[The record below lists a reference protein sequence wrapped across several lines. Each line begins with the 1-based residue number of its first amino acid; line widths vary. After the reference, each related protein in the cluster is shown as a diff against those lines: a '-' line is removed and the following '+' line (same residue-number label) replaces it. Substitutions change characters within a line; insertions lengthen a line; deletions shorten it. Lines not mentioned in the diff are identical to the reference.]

1 MENKFEHID
10 DGLLIKYL
18 LREANEEEAEQ
29 ISQRIADDDVYRR
42 YFEQF
47 KILWESSHNLT
58 AISQKDEHEA
68 WQRFRNRVTSQE
80 QKAQQPRINIFKQI
94 RVAASVI
101 VLLVLGI
108 ISFILFA
115 KSDAPKIISFQSLQ
129 HAVSKTLPDASVV
142 TLNKNS
148 SISYPEKFTGN
159 KRAVTLQGE
168 AFFSITPDKEN
179 PFIIAINNIQVKV
192 VGTSF
197 NINGTGKST
206 EIVVETGIVLVTKG
220 GRSIELKAGEK
231 ITIPAQSD
239 QFTKQAVTDK
249 LYNYYRTKTFVC
261 NNTPLWKLVAT
272 LNQAYDTNITIS
284 NKNIYNLPITTTF
297 NEEPLESILHII
309 SETLNITVTP
319 KDNQIILH

>member
-10 DGLLIKYL
+10 DVLLIKYL
-18 LREANEEEAEQ
+18 LREANEEEMKQ
-29 ISQRIADDDVYRR
+29 ISCRIADDDIYRR

-47 KILWESSHNLT
+47 KILWESSLNL
-58 AISQKDEHEA
+58 AVISQKDEHEA
-68 WQRFRNRVTSQE
+68 WQRFKNRVTSEE
-80 QKAQQPRINIFKQI
+80 QKAKQPRINYFRRM

-101 VLLVLGI
+101 VLLGLGI
-108 ISFILFA
+108 LSFLFFT
-115 KSDAPKIISFQSLQ
+115 KSDVPKIISFQSLQ
-129 HAVSKTLPDASVV
+129 QSVSDTLPDASII

-148 SISYPEKFTGN
+148 SISYPDEFTGN
-159 KRAVTLQGE
+159 RRTVTLKGE
-168 AFFSITPDKEN
+168 AFFSITPDKAK
-179 PFIIAINNIQVKV
+179 PFVIAVNNIEVKV

-206 EIVVETGIVLVTKG
+206 EIVVETGIVLITKG

-231 ITIPAQSD
+231 IAIPAQSS

-272 LNQAYDTNITIS
+272 LNQAYNTNITIS

-309 SETLNITVTP
+309 SETLNITVSP
-319 KDNQIILH
+319 KGNQIMLH